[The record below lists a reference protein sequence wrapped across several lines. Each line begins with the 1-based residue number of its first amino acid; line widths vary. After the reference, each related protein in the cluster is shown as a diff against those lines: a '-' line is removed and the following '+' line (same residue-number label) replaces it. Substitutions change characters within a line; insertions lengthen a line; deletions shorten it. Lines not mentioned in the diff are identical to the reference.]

1 MLGLILRIL
10 ALIAFLAAAAS
21 LRTGRVNCIGLGL
34 ALWVL
39 AELLDGHV
47 IGDAA

>member
-10 ALIAFLAAAAS
+10 ALIAFIVAAFAI
-21 LRTGRVNCIGLGL
+21 RTGRVNAGWLGL

-39 AELLDGHV
+39 AELLDGV
-47 IGDAA
+47 AVDAD

>member
-10 ALIAFLAAAAS
+10 ALIAFLVAAAS
-21 LRTGRVNCIGLGL
+21 IRTGRLNCIGLGL

-39 AELLDGHV
+39 AELLDGV
-47 IGDAA
+47 NPDIDD